1 MQMRKL
7 GSLALSATIFLLA
20 GGASAHTLFVKP
32 DPFVTSPEETIEVNV
47 INGTFLKSE
56 NRIKKS
62 MASSAEIF
70 GPGGDKLEFADDDW
84 ISVDKM
90 SVLRARFP
98 ESGNYIIAVSNYPQK
113 ITMEPDDFNFYLRYE
128 GLIEQHAERKELG
141 EAGVEVV
148 EKYRKYAKALVQV
161 GDKQTGNFAA
171 ELGHE
176 VEIVPITNP
185 YTLSAGDVFRARV
198 LRDGKPLANMRVFAT
213 HEGYLPQDDE
223 GIYDEVV
230 KVVSDAEGL
239 IEFEI
244 VESGKWY
251 VRFIDL
257 QRESDSEYWYS
268 GLLSSIGADEKRIVY
283 DSKWATLSFE
293 VR

>member
-1 MQMRKL
+1 MRMRKASL
-7 GSLALSATIFLLA
+7 MILWATTWFAGSAL
-20 GGASAHTLFVKP
+20 AHTLFVKP
-32 DPFVTSPEETIEVNV
+32 DPFVTAPQEQIEVNV
-47 INGTFLKSE
+47 INGTFIKSE

-62 MASSAEIF
+62 MASSAAIF
-70 GPGGDKLEFADDDW
+70 GPGGEELEFADEDW

-98 ESGNYIIAVSNYPQK
+98 EPGNYIIAVSNYPQK
-113 ITMEPDDFNFYLRYE
+113 ITIEPDNFNFYLRYE
-128 GLIEQHAERKELG
+128 GLIEQHAEREALG
-141 EAGVEVV
+141 EAGIEVV

-161 GDKQTGNFAA
+161 GDEQSDNFAA

-185 YTLSAGDVFRARV
+185 YALSVGDVFRAKV

-223 GIYDEVV
+223 GIYDEAV
-230 KVVSDAEGL
+230 KVISDADGL

-244 VESGKWY
+244 MKPGKWY

-257 QRESDSEYWYS
+257 RRESDSEYWYS
-268 GLLSSIGADEKRIVY
+268 GLLSSIGADEERIVY
-283 DSKWATLSFE
+283 ESKWATLSFE
-293 VR
+293 IR